1 MLKGRIIKGIGGYYY
16 VNVDDDIIECR
27 ARGIFRE
34 QKITPLVGDIVKIR
48 ISSEDNTGYVEEIMN
63 RDSELIRPPV
73 ANITQVIVVASVKN
87 PELNTW
93 LVDKILVMAEEK
105 HLNIVLCLNKADL
118 DLKRSEELNNLYKKV
133 GYNVIQTSKLTGIGI
148 EELRKELRNNINV
161 FAGPSGVGKS
171 SLLNAL
177 NPLFKLET
185 GEVSK
190 KNQRGKH
197 TTRHVELLKLEK
209 DTFILDTPGFSSF
222 DLNFIEDYR
231 DLRHYF
237 RDIEKYNGECGF
249 NSCIHQNEPNCAVKN
264 AVSKDMISKE
274 RYENYLLILD
284 ELKNRKRRY

>member
-1 MLKGRIIKGIGGYYY
+1 MLEGRIIKGVGGFYY
-16 VNVDDDIIECR
+16 VNVEEDIIECR

-34 QKITPLVGDIVKIR
+34 QKITPLVGDIVRIR
-48 ISSEDNTGYVEEIMN
+48 ISTEDNSGYIEEIMDRN
-63 RDSELIRPPV
+63 SELIRPPV
-73 ANITQVIVVASVKN
+73 ANVTQVVVVASVKN

-105 HLNIVLCLNKADL
+105 NLNITICINKADL
-118 DLKRSEELNNLYKKV
+118 DLQRSEELKCLYSNA
-133 GYNVIQTSKLTGIGI
+133 GYTVILTSKITGLGI
-148 EELRKELRNNINV
+148 EELRNKLKDNINV

-171 SLLNAL
+171 SLLNTL

-185 GEVSK
+185 GDVSRK
-190 KNQRGKH
+190 TQRGKH

-209 DTFILDTPGFSSF
+209 NTFILDTPGFSSF
-222 DLNFIEDYR
+222 ELDFIEDYR

-237 RDIEKYNGECGF
+237 RDIEKYNGKCGF
-249 NSCIHQNEPNCAVKN
+249 NSCIHLNEPKCAVKD
-264 AVSKDMISKE
+264 AVGDGKLSRE

>member
-222 DLNFIEDYR
+222 DLNFIEDYI

>member
-1 MLKGRIIKGIGGYYY
+1 MLEGRIIKGIGGFYY
-16 VNVDDDIIECR
+16 VNVGDEIIECR

-34 QKITPLVGDIVKIR
+34 QKITPLVGDMVKIR
-48 ISSEDNTGYVEEIMN
+48 ISSEDRTGYIEEIID
-63 RDSELIRPPV
+63 RESEISRPLV
-73 ANITQVIVVASVKN
+73 ANVTQVVVVVSVKN

-105 HLNIVLCLNKADL
+105 HLSVILCINKVDL
-118 DLKRSEELNNLYKKV
+118 DLKKSEELKDLYLKA
-133 GYNVIQTSKLTGIGI
+133 GYNVILTSKITGLGI
-148 EELRKELRNNINV
+148 EELRKYLKNNINV

-171 SLLNAL
+171 TLLNIL

-185 GEVSK
+185 GDVSEK
-190 KNQRGKH
+190 TQRGRH
-197 TTRHVELLKLEK
+197 TTRHVELLKLEQ

-231 DLRHYF
+231 DLKHYF
-237 RDIEKYNGECGF
+237 RDIEKYNGKCGF
-249 NSCIHQNEPNCAVKN
+249 NSCIHLNEPNCAVKT
-264 AVSKDMISKE
+264 AVDKGNINKE

>member
-1 MLKGRIIKGIGGYYY
+1 M
-16 VNVDDDIIECR
+16 NVEEDIIECR

-34 QKITPLVGDIVKIR
+34 QKITPLVGDIVRIR
-48 ISSEDNTGYVEEIMN
+48 ISTEDNSGYIEEIMDRN
-63 RDSELIRPPV
+63 SELIRPPV
-73 ANITQVIVVASVKN
+73 ANVTQVVVVASVKN

-105 HLNIVLCLNKADL
+105 NLNITICINKADL
-118 DLKRSEELNNLYKKV
+118 DLQRSEELKCLYSNA
-133 GYNVIQTSKLTGIGI
+133 GYTVILTSKITGLGI
-148 EELRKELRNNINV
+148 EELRNKLKDNINV

-171 SLLNAL
+171 SLLNTL

-185 GEVSK
+185 GDVSRK
-190 KNQRGKH
+190 TQRGKH

-209 DTFILDTPGFSSF
+209 NTFILDTPGFSSF
-222 DLNFIEDYR
+222 ELDFIEDYR

-237 RDIEKYNGECGF
+237 RDIEKYNGKCGF
-249 NSCIHQNEPNCAVKN
+249 NSCIHLNEPKCAVKD
-264 AVSKDMISKE
+264 AVGDGKLSRE

>member
-16 VNVDDDIIECR
+16 VNVDEDIIECR

>member
-1 MLKGRIIKGIGGYYY
+1 MLKGRIIKGVGGFYY
-16 VNVDDDIIECR
+16 VNVDDDVIECR
-27 ARGIFRE
+27 ARGVFRE

-48 ISSEDNTGYVEEIMN
+48 ISPEDNTGYVEKIMT
-63 RDSELIRPPV
+63 RESELIRPPV
-73 ANITQVIVVASVKN
+73 ANITQVVVVASVKN

-118 DLKRSEELNNLYKKV
+118 DLKRSEELKELYKRV
-133 GYNVIQTSKLTGIGI
+133 GYDVILTSKLTGHGI
-148 EELRKELRNNINV
+148 EKLRKELKNNINV

-177 NPLFKLET
+177 NPSFKLET
-185 GEVSK
+185 GAVSK
-190 KNQRGKH
+190 KTQRGKH

-222 DLNFIEDYR
+222 DLDFIEDYR

-249 NSCIHQNEPNCAVKN
+249 NTCIHQNEPKCAVKK
-264 AVSKDMISKE
+264 AVDQGDINKE

>member
-1 MLKGRIIKGIGGYYY
+1 MLEGRIIKGIGGFYY
-16 VNVDDDIIECR
+16 VNVGDEIIECR

-34 QKITPLVGDIVKIR
+34 QKITPLVGDMVKIR
-48 ISSEDNTGYVEEIMN
+48 ISSEDRTGYIEEIID
-63 RDSELIRPPV
+63 RESEISRPLV
-73 ANITQVIVVASVKN
+73 ANVTQVVVVVSVKN

-105 HLNIVLCLNKADL
+105 HLSVILCINKVDL
-118 DLKRSEELNNLYKKV
+118 DLKKSEELKDLYLKA
-133 GYNVIQTSKLTGIGI
+133 GYNVILTSKITGLGI
-148 EELRKELRNNINV
+148 EELRKYLKNNINV

-171 SLLNAL
+171 TLLNIL

-185 GEVSK
+185 GDVSEK
-190 KNQRGKH
+190 TQRGRH

-231 DLRHYF
+231 DLKHYF
-237 RDIEKYNGECGF
+237 RDIEKYNGKCGF
-249 NSCIHQNEPNCAVKN
+249 NSCIHLNEPNCAVKT
-264 AVSKDMISKE
+264 AVDKGNINKE